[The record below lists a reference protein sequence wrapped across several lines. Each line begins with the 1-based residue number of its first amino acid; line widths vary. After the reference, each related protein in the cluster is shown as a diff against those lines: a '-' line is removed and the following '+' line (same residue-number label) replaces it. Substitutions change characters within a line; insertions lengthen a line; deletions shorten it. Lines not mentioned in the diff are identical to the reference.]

1 MRRVITVSLN
11 GNAYQLE
18 DDACE
23 LLSAYLDEA
32 ARALAGDP
40 DSAEIIADLEQAI
53 ADKCSRFI
61 GGHKGVLARAEIA
74 QVIAEMGP
82 VDGPGNGA
90 RGGSGAKP
98 DAQATAPPGGQA
110 GGARGTRAEPG
121 AGPRRLYQIS
131 EGAVISGVCNGFAA
145 YFGIDVT
152 LVRVL
157 AVAIAFL
164 SGGLAVLAYLVLMFI
179 VPYASTSEERAA
191 AHGLP
196 FNARELVERAKRKYR
211 EFARDAQQ
219 QARDAPPGHQWR
231 SDWRHARAQMRAA
244 RRQARA
250 RWRAHWQWRADPHW
264 QAPGAVP
271 PVAHAPVNYGVHVL
285 TRLLMAVLG
294 VCLAVF
300 MVGWLLSFLSFLA
313 TGAFFGLVL
322 PFHAPGWLVI
332 VGLFVLYGMVT
343 GPLRAARRA
352 AATPWHPY
360 PGAMIGA
367 LDGLLMFAAVI
378 ALLVY
383 ASHHGAE
390 VRALFEQLRDW
401 LISLKGPTAP
411 TSAT

>member
-23 LLSAYLDEA
+23 LLSTYLDEA

-40 DSAEIIADLEQAI
+40 DCAEIIADLEQAI
-53 ADKCSRFI
+53 ADKCGRFLD
-61 GGHKGVLARAEIA
+61 GHKGVLARAEIA

-82 VDGPGNGA
+82 VDSAGNGE
-90 RGGSGAKP
+90 RGAGMQP
-98 DAQATAPPGGQA
+98 DAQ
-110 GGARGTRAEPG
+110 PG
-121 AGPRRLYQIS
+121 ANAGAQPGDPAGRAQGGHADPGTGPRRLYQIS

-211 EFARDAQQ
+211 EFAQDAQQ
-219 QARDAPPGHQWR
+219 QARDAPSGHAWR
-231 SDWRHARAQMRAA
+231 RDWRHARAQMRAA
-244 RRQARA
+244 RRQARTQ
-250 RWRAHWQWRADPHW
+250 WRRHSQWRA
-264 QAPGAVP
+264 AGAASP
-271 PVAHAPVNYGVHVL
+271 MAAAPVNYGVHVL
-285 TRLLMAVLG
+285 TRLAVAVVG

-332 VGLFVLYGMVT
+332 VGLFVLYGLVT
-343 GPLRAARRA
+343 GPLRAARHA

-367 LDGLLMFAAVI
+367 LDGLLVFAAVI